1 LVDKLSDLSLLE
13 YLAGEGTVLAALRDK
28 VVQHYPDAY
37 KVGEHCEE
45 DQTFKV
51 EFVVLA
57 YLAGFPQ
64 VEVDDWVVFI
74 LYLFLGERFEFFH
87 DEI

>member
-1 LVDKLSDLSLLE
+1 
-13 YLAGEGTVLAALRDK
+13 
-28 VVQHYPDAY
+28 
-37 KVGEHCEE
+37 
-45 DQTFKV
+45 
-51 EFVVLA
+51 VVLA